1 MSAAGGSDADTFQ
14 QNIVQKNAG
23 VKAPFKDVFQTVKGY
38 YPFFWMDLVCQQ
50 TKDPQFH
57 LHNILIKEDHC
68 LDYMVVGFC
77 RNPQCNFQHVLGAKL
92 DKASVPNFME

>member
-1 MSAAGGSDADTFQ
+1 
-14 QNIVQKNAG
+14 
-23 VKAPFKDVFQTVKGY
+23 
-38 YPFFWMDLVCQQ
+38 
-50 TKDPQFH
+50 
-57 LHNILIKEDHC
+57 